1 MSELYAKPNEV
12 LWVEKY
18 RPNKI
23 SDTIL
28 PDTTKKIFQKFV
40 NDDSIPNL
48 LLTGGPG
55 VGKTTVAKAMLEQMG
70 CDYIVKNG
78 SLNVNIDSIRY
89 DISTFAS
96 AVSLT
101 GGRKYVIFDE
111 ADYLNAATVQP
122 ALRNFIEEYSSNCG
136 FIFTC
141 NFKNRIISPLRS
153 RLSEIDFS
161 VDNEEKPAMAGAFYK
176 RVKQILD
183 NENVPYDNAVV
194 AKVIQKYFPDFR
206 RVLTELQSYS
216 ATGNID
222 EGIFIN
228 LKQESVDEL
237 FKLLKEKNFTEMR
250 KWVAK
255 NSDQDMNEMFRRI
268 YDAATDH
275 VEFRSLPG
283 FVVTTADYMYKSHFV
298 ADQEINMVAFLTE
311 AMIESEYK

>member
-1 MSELYAKPNEV
+1 MIEAKNNEV

-18 RPNKI
+18 RPQKVD
-23 SDTIL
+23 DTIL
-28 PDTTKKIFQKFV
+28 PEQLKTTFRKFV
-40 NDDSIPNL
+40 SDGNVPNL

-55 VGKTTVAKAMLEQMG
+55 VGKTTIAKAMLEELG
-70 CDYIVKNG
+70 CDYIIKNG

-101 GGRKYVIFDE
+101 GTGRKYVIFDE
-111 ADYLNAATVQP
+111 ADYLNAANVQP

-153 RLSEIDFS
+153 RLSEVDFTIEQS
-161 VDNEEKPAMAGAFYK
+161 QRPALAMQFFK
-176 RVKQILD
+176 RVTAILD
-183 NENVPYDNAVV
+183 QENVPYDKSVV
-194 AKVIQKYFPDFR
+194 AKVIEKHFPDFR
-206 RVLTELQSYS
+206 RVLTELQSYAAS
-216 ATGNID
+216 GRID
-222 EGIFIN
+222 EGIFVN
-228 LKQESVDEL
+228 LKQEALDEL
-237 FKLLKEKNFTEMR
+237 FGFLKAKNFTEMR

-268 YDAATDH
+268 YDMASSK
-275 VEFRSLPG
+275 VEFRTQPG
-283 FVVTTADYMYKSHFV
+283 FIVTLADYMYKANFV

-311 AMIESEYK
+311 VMMESEFV